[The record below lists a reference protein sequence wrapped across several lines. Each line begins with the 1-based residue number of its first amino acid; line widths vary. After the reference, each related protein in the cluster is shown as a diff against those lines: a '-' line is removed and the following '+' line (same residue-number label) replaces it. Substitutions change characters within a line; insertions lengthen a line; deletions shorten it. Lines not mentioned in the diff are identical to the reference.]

1 MSACDE
7 CVRRVRAMS
16 ACDTPGGLAGGQAG
30 GRRAGRRAGGRAV
43 ARVAGCGGGGGGG
56 SGDRGTF
63 MYYVTPRSFQ
73 ACTATMDSDCSSLA
87 RRARKARSCNLLAI
101 LALLVKPEELEDC
114 CS

>member
-56 SGDRGTF
+56 GDRGTS